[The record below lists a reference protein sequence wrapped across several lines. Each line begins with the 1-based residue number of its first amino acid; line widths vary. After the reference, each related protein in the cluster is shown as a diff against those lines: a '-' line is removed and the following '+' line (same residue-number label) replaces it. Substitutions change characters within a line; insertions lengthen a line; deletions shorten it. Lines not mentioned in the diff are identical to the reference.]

1 MRDIIILNSK
11 EIECSLV
18 LIYVFTELCDA
29 YTRLGFKVSI
39 ITDINSITNNSI
51 VFMGNIFNVKN
62 PVELLYNVAPLAI
75 YIGWYWQKK
84 NVSLLKYFI
93 HIYENILAK
102 KPTLNK
108 ILKLNFMKINKNTC
122 PLLLR
127 ANDEI
132 NKIGTYKRNEI
143 RDYCYMGSQYCLS
156 LVPSKEFTGIYHGV
170 TDHKLFYT
178 YNKRKEIYLSS
189 TFALG
194 FQSEENIINGHVSQ
208 RIYEG
213 LAYGCIV
220 LSNSIWAC
228 RETENIVVYISSK
241 KDLEEKMIYYKNNR
255 DKIKEK
261 QKKGY
266 EFIKRVGT
274 NNYAISLINDKIKEI
289 TI

>member
-1 MRDIIILNSK
+1 MRDIMILNSK

-29 YTRLGFKVSI
+29 YTRLGHKVSI
-39 ITDINSITNNSI
+39 ITDINDITNNSI

-127 ANDEI
+127 ANDEVD
-132 NKIGTYKRNEI
+132 KIGTYIRNEI
-143 RDYCYMGSQYCLS
+143 RDYCYMGYQYCLS
-156 LVPSKEFTGIYHGV
+156 LVPSDKFTGIYHGV